1 MSLKSGKAL
10 VVLVAV
16 LFSWVGVFALRASAI
31 GGTWAPITATGWLS
45 LLGWITLFAA
55 GYMLGLVP
63 IRAGAASFERP
74 PAKWFDRWIVRLSIA
89 SGIGALLIIY
99 DFAYLRGYGF
109 DTPVE
114 FIRQSEINNFKTGT
128 SVSFV
133 SGIGRILAPAVLVGW
148 ILAMFRCAPLRR
160 RSWGFLLAAT
170 LVVLVEQT
178 LFEGGRL
185 FVACT
190 IFSAVIAWLLRPD
203 TWQTGQR
210 ARRRGNPI
218 ALISVGVIAIVMF
231 GAIFIN
237 RIDARGVDLSEGY
250 AVFAENFSISVPHS
264 VADGLQGPGGSV
276 KFVTLMF
283 WMYMTQGPNEFD
295 NILKDP
301 PSRHAYGALE
311 FSQAA
316 QALSRLFGL
325 DITYNVFEH
334 MPNPGTYTTYLGPS
348 FLDFG
353 LPASLLIAF
362 VFGCGTC
369 LSVRAL
375 SNGIVGPVSLC
386 APVLVTIALFS
397 PIISMVL
404 NMWLV
409 IVFAMLIGY
418 SWRLKRPNRTAA
430 AVPSPTAVPAHS

>member
-1 MSLKSGKAL
+1 MSLQSGKAL
-10 VVLVAV
+10 VVLIAV
-16 LFSWVGVFALRASAI
+16 LVSWVGVFALRATEF
-31 GGTWAPITATGWLS
+31 GGTWAPITTTGWLV
-45 LLGWITLFAA
+45 LLAWITLFSA
-55 GYMLGLVP
+55 GYGLGLVP
-63 IRAGAASFERP
+63 ITVKARSFERP
-74 PAKWFDRWIVRLSIA
+74 PAHWFDRWILRLSIA

-99 DFAYLRGYGF
+99 DFAFLRGYGF

-114 FIRQSEINNFKTGT
+114 FIRQSEVNNFKTGT

-133 SGIGRILAPAVLVGW
+133 SGIGRIMAPAILVGW

-160 RSWGFLLAAT
+160 RSWILLIAAT

-190 IFSAVIAWLLRPD
+190 IFSAVIAWLLRPNS
-203 TWQTGQR
+203 WQTGSR
-210 ARRRGNPI
+210 PRRRTSPL
-218 ALISVGVIAIVMF
+218 ALISVASLAIVMF
-231 GAIFIN
+231 GAIFVN
-237 RIDARGVDLSEGY
+237 RIDARGVDLIEGY

-264 VADGLQGPGGSV
+264 VADSLQGPGAPV

-316 QALSRLFGL
+316 QAVSRIFGL

-353 LPASLLIAF
+353 LPVSLLIAF
-362 VFGCGTC
+362 LFGCWTC

-375 SNGIVGPVSLC
+375 SNGIVGPMSLC

-409 IVFAMLIGY
+409 IVFAALIGY
-418 SWRLKRPNRTAA
+418 SWRMKRRSRTTAA
-430 AVPSPTAVPAHS
+430 LPVPAAAPAQS